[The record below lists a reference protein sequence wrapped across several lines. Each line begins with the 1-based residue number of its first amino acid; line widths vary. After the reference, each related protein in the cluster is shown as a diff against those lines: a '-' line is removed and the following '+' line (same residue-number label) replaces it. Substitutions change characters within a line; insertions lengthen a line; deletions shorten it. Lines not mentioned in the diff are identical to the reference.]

1 MFEEFMRTE
10 NEACVVRGYKLSFEK
25 NELLVLVESIEGGV
39 GVMARMITMRMV
51 DVMVMAMFCSV
62 CCCCACLLILCSD
75 EQ

>member
-39 GVMARMITMRMV
+39 GVMARMITMRMG
-51 DVMVMAMFCSV
+51 
-62 CCCCACLLILCSD
+62 
-75 EQ
+75 